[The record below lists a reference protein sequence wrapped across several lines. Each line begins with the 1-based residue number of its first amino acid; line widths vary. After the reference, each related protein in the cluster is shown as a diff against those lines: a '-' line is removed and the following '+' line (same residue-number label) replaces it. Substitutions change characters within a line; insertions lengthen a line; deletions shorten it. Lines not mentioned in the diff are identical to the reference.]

1 MNKLEITNKMSRAF
15 HKAGFKIKKHSPE
28 ILIAAGVVGTIT
40 STVMACKA
48 TTKLDDILED
58 TKDKVDKIKDAAEHP
73 ENFTEEYTVEDSKK
87 DLAIVYTQTG
97 LKIAKLYAPA
107 LIIGTLSITS
117 IFTSH
122 NIMRKRNA
130 GLAAAYAIVDKG
142 FKEYRGRV
150 VERFGEELDKELRYG
165 VKSEKIET
173 IVTDENGKEKKV
185 EKVIDVVDPNTISDY
200 AKIWYEGNPGWTKD
214 PELNLTYLKMQQAY
228 ANDKLKAQGYL
239 FLNEV
244 YEMLGFPKTRAG
256 QVVGWVYDEE
266 NPIGDNFVDFGIY
279 DFNDSNKIRFVN
291 GEERSIVLDFN
302 VDGYINDILA

>member
-1 MNKLEITNKMSRAF
+1 MKKLEITNKMSRAF

-28 ILIAAGVVGTIT
+28 ILIVAGVVGTIT

-48 TTKLDDILED
+48 TTKLDGILED

-107 LIIGTLSITS
+107 VIIGTLSITS
-117 IFTSH
+117 ILTSH

-173 IVTDENGKEKKV
+173 IVTDENGNEKKV
-185 EKVIDVVDPNTISDY
+185 EKVVDVVDPNTISDY

-214 PELNLTYLKMQQAY
+214 PELNLTYLKLQQAY

-266 NPIGDNFVDFGIY
+266 NPSGDNFVDFGIY
-279 DFNDSNKIRFVN
+279 DFHDSNKIRFVN
-291 GEERSIVLDFN
+291 GEERSILLDFN